1 MLNHQ
6 EEPMDYE
13 MSSEYNEAK
22 KLWEIKASGEIDIFN
37 SGEFKEEVSALI
49 KEKPA
54 DVCIDCGSLKYIDST
69 GLGAM
74 VALLKAVREYGGR
87 MTLKNV
93 GSNMQRLLQ
102 ITSLDKS
109 FQAEGLD

>member
-1 MLNHQ
+1 
-6 EEPMDYE
+6 MDYE
-13 MSSEYNEAK
+13 MVAEYNNAK
-22 KLWEIKASGEIDIFN
+22 RLWEINASGEIDIFN
-37 SGEFKEEVSALI
+37 SGEFKDEVSALI

-54 DVCIDCGSLKYIDST
+54 DICIDCGNLKYIDST

-74 VALLKAVREYGGR
+74 VALLKSVREYGGR
-87 MTLKNV
+87 MTLRNV

-109 FQAEGLD
+109 FHAEG

>member
-1 MLNHQ
+1 
-6 EEPMDYE
+6 MDYE
-13 MSSEYNEAK
+13 MCAEYNEAK
-22 KLWEIKASGEIDIFN
+22 RLWEIEVSGEIDIFN
-37 SGEFKEEVSALI
+37 SGEFKEAVGALI
-49 KEKPA
+49 KEKPG
-54 DVCIDCGSLKYIDST
+54 DVSIDCGNLKYIDST

-87 MTLKNV
+87 MTLRNV

-109 FQAEGLD
+109 FNAEG